1 MRLVHSS
8 SDASTDMARSAPAAY
23 RNGTF
28 ESCLSDNQL
37 FPGVYVEGGVTRT
50 YTQPPESL
58 GVISTMP
65 YTAAIP
71 SSSQCTTYSSAQI
84 FAALGSAPA
93 PSSSAATSSAGILP
107 TGVSTVSRGVAGANA
122 AAQTSVKP
130 NAASGK
136 YVLSAGSALLALAVG
151 VVALL

>member
-1 MRLVHSS
+1 M
-8 SDASTDMARSAPAAY
+8 TRSAPAAY

-93 PSSSAATSSAGILP
+93 PSSSTVASSSAGILP
-107 TGVSTVSRGVAGANA
+107 TGVSSVSRGVAGANA
-122 AAQTSVKP
+122 AAQTSANP
-130 NAASGK
+130 NAATGK
-136 YVLSAGSALLALAVG
+136 FALSAVSALLALAVG